1 MEYLGE
7 HKGRKVFWWKY
18 SDDNFNE
25 LPDKDWIC
33 FAMEDVLPNEEM
45 FEKFARES
53 INKNILEFKA
63 FGKNSSMLDD
73 WFDET
78 MVVME
83 AMENHPEIDVMT
95 TWHNNE
101 GLASAFWQCF
111 YATCLPETT
120 DYSNLKIV
128 CFHFDNADKRNEIKN
143 YLKRFNEGWLPSE
156 EE

>member
-18 SDDNFNE
+18 SDENFNE

-45 FEKFARES
+45 FEKFAREF

-63 FGKNSSMLDD
+63 YGKNSSMLDD
-73 WFDET
+73 WFDEM

-83 AMENHPEIDVMT
+83 IMENHPEIDVMT
-95 TWHNNE
+95 TWYSDE

-111 YATCLPETT
+111 YATVCL
-120 DYSNLKIV
+120 
-128 CFHFDNADKRNEIKN
+128 
-143 YLKRFNEGWLPSE
+143 
-156 EE
+156 